1 MKEKETNRTEPKQTK
16 NIWISIDKI
25 TDKIEQCAEMKSL
38 TYHSHVMRRGNSIRK
53 RKKTFAN
60 PCETIRGLY
69 GPCFA
74 RQK

>member
-1 MKEKETNRTEPKQTK
+1 MQKKKETNRTETNKKYMDT
-16 NIWISIDKI
+16 DEI